1 MWLKCEQ
8 YSVEIRLLR
17 QSTSRDL
24 LYCKQYNY
32 MLYSHRCYTFLRKN
46 PIYSNMNLV
55 ADISIVLFFP
65 ITNCVKIVMQ
75 AYAELS
81 TTYSRTVCQSVWK
94 LTNYFKLKTQGVFNN
109 TFLKPQEFK
118 EALALTMALF
128 WKTTLVISQLAASM
142 NFLWPQA

>member
-1 MWLKCEQ
+1 
-8 YSVEIRLLR
+8 
-17 QSTSRDL
+17 
-24 LYCKQYNY
+24 
-32 MLYSHRCYTFLRKN
+32 
-46 PIYSNMNLV
+46 
-55 ADISIVLFFP
+55 
-65 ITNCVKIVMQ
+65 MQ

-128 WKTTLVISQLAASM
+128 WKTTLVIGQLAASM